1 MLRRRVAHR
10 RVLQCLGRIVDSLP
24 VGPLAFVS
32 LPATG
37 VALLLCLPGMA
48 QETLYAVI
56 DMEDVFRT
64 RRAIPTSVQRR
75 LDLYSLKTVGGNR
88 GDGSPAASV

>member
-1 MLRRRVAHR
+1 
-10 RVLQCLGRIVDSLP
+10 
-24 VGPLAFVS
+24 
-32 LPATG
+32 
-37 VALLLCLPGMA
+37 MA